1 MILPKFDS
9 SGSLIFGAVI
19 SLLLFVLNLVSIVIG
34 RHDSF
39 FPFQLTRLLGM
50 AVGIALG
57 IHCLDMKGYY
67 AKRPRGQVQVN
78 DHPHPRIQYGAGS
91 DPLPFLPGKDRRRER
106 KLEARPANAKDT
118 VAGSPVSDTRQLT

>member
-19 SLLLFVLNLVSIVIG
+19 SLLLFVLNLLSIVIG

-78 DHPHPRIQYGAGS
+78 DHHHPRIQYGAGS
-91 DPLPFLPGKDRRRER
+91 DPLPSRER
-106 KLEARPANAKDT
+106 ELEARPANAKDT

>member
-39 FPFQLTRLLGM
+39 FPFQLTRVLGM

-57 IHCLDMKGYY
+57 IHCLDMKSFY
-67 AKRPRGQVQVN
+67 AKRPRREG
-78 DHPHPRIQYGAGS
+78 R
-91 DPLPFLPGKDRRRER
+91 DRT
-106 KLEARPANAKDT
+106 KVKAS
-118 VAGSPVSDTRQLT
+118 GSPVSGTDRLT